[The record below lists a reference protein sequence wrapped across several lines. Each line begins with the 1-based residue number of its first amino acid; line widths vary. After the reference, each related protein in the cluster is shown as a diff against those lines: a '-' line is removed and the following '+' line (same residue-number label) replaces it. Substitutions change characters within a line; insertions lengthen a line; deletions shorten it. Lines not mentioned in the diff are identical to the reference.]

1 MESTITFKRDNKNVK
16 KSLHPEIGV
25 FLIYASRQFKISP
38 MQFQRYYTKL
48 YLKILVDILLQ
59 NLKQRKLNRFVMIHN
74 RFG

>member
-38 MQFQRYYTKL
+38 M
-48 YLKILVDILLQ
+48 
-59 NLKQRKLNRFVMIHN
+59 
-74 RFG
+74 